1 VGSAVSAAQPA
12 TSSFLAPQWAQMPR
26 DVQTSARSS
35 ASSRA
40 PSAAH
45 RIQIEER
52 REKQLMT
59 RKCKPY
65 IAAAICSIAVGQA
78 WAQAPRVA
86 TLDIEW
92 ENAVGYGDNLADPS
106 QRATSPD
113 PVTPASIINLTPFV
127 GIADI
132 VSVNGKPAKGSWVLG
147 GRIIQLVPSPMP
159 GQAIGD
165 LGRGA
170 LVDIHIE
177 ILQADGTRVGSIMT
191 SGFTGGP
198 APPGSPPGRFC
209 NLAVTGGTGAFEG
222 ARGTVASPNFSTR
235 PASIAEDPSNRR
247 VNGGTRGHLIA
258 DLVPMFWPEIVTT
271 ANGPAVF
278 HSDFSA
284 VTATKPSRSGETLI
298 VRATGLGPTAPG
310 ITPGTPFPDNPLQVV
325 NSPLEVTVNG
335 KGADVLNKIGWPGT
349 TDTYRVD
356 IRVPDGTAPGMAAL
370 QVTAAFIQGQPVSI
384 PVQ

>member
-1 VGSAVSAAQPA
+1 
-12 TSSFLAPQWAQMPR
+12 
-26 DVQTSARSS
+26 
-35 ASSRA
+35 
-40 PSAAH
+40 
-45 RIQIEER
+45 
-52 REKQLMT
+52 MT
-59 RKCKPY
+59 RNLKLF
-65 IAAAICSIAVGQA
+65 IAAALCAAAFGRA
-78 WAQAPRVA
+78 WAQAPQFA
-86 TLDIEW
+86 TLDIEF
-92 ENAVGYGDNLADPS
+92 ENAVGYGDNVADPS
-106 QRATSPD
+106 QRATSPN
-113 PVTPASIINLTPFV
+113 PVTPTSIINLTPFV

-209 NLAVTGGTGAFEG
+209 NLAVTGGTGAFQG
-222 ARGTVASPNFSTR
+222 VKGTVASPNFSTR

-247 VNGGTRGHLIA
+247 VNGGSSRHLIA
-258 DLVPMFWPEIVTT
+258 DLVPLYRPEIVAT

-278 HSDFSA
+278 HADFSP
-284 VTATKPSRSGETLI
+284 VTSAKPARSGETLI
-298 VRATGLGPTAPG
+298 VTATGLGPTNPG
-310 ITPGTPFPDNPLQVV
+310 LTPGTPFPDSPLQQV

-356 IRVPDGTAPGMAAL
+356 IRVPDGTVSGTATL
-370 QVTAAFIQGQPVSI
+370 QITAAFIAGREMKI